1 MPVSEV
7 KAEDNSETRVMVAPA
22 EALRSVEKECVKFL
36 RLRHP
41 KTSSGSCFLYNS
53 AEKKLLEVM
62 SYNEDH
68 RSWFI
73 GSKVVADGRMLVATP
88 VHPLYLLLP
97 YIRKAE
103 KLVPL
108 DQMLED
114 EEFPETESILLDCLT
129 DTQLEIVADRKGSK
143 DLNVWKF
150 NQEKTL
156 SWLEKKVKVLA
167 QTFRESS
174 EDLSEGASSSIYKS
188 EAACEDHQY
197 LRFALGVLQE
207 YLGGEL
213 SAQLEEKLDLPKEE
227 VKSGTKRLSSVPAE
241 EEENKPSKRVKMEG
255 GGPTEDYSQGAKKN
269 VVKEEVSAKQKALA
283 QSAKGTKSIMSF
295 FGKK

>member
-1 MPVSEV
+1 MPVSDI
-7 KAEDNSETRVMVAPA
+7 KSEDNIETRVMMAHN
-22 EALRSVEKECVKFL
+22 EALTGVEKDCVKFL
-36 RLRHP
+36 RLRQP
-41 KTSSGSCFLYNS
+41 RTSCGSCFLYNS
-53 AEKKLLEVM
+53 SEKKLFEVM

-68 RSWFI
+68 RAWFL
-73 GSKVVADGRMLVATP
+73 GRKVVADGRMLVVTP
-88 VHPLYLLLP
+88 VNPLYLLLP
-97 YIRKAE
+97 FIRKAE
-103 KLVPL
+103 KLIPL

-129 DTQLEIVADRKGSK
+129 ETKLSTVADRKGSE

-150 NQEKTL
+150 NKEKTL
-156 SWLEKKVKVLA
+156 SWLETKVRALA
-167 QTFRESS
+167 KMFRESS
-174 EDLSEGASSSIYKS
+174 EDLTEGASSTIYKS
-188 EAACEDHQY
+188 STVCEDHQY

-213 SAQLEEKLDLPKEE
+213 SAELEERLELPQEE

-241 EEENKPSKRVKMEG
+241 EEENKPSKRVKVEG
-255 GGPTEDYSQGAKKN
+255 GGPTEDYSQGVKKN
-269 VVKEEVSAKQKALA
+269 VVKEEVSAKRKALA